1 MRRAALTVVLL
12 LLPLYAMSGD
22 VYRTVDAQGHVEYTD
37 TPTPGSELVHVADG
51 HVASQPAPAKPDGAK
66 RADEQLSQES
76 AQRAMQSDLTQARTE
91 QCKKATEAYQQS
103 IRARRIY
110 KTDDDGSKEYLSD
123 ADADQ
128 IRLNNRLEMESACK
142 DSQ

>member
-12 LLPLYAMSGD
+12 LLPLYATSGD

-37 TPTPGSELVHVADG
+37 TPTPGSELVHVVGG
-51 HVASQPAPAKPDGAK
+51 HVASQAPAKIDGAK

-76 AQRAMQSDLTQARTE
+76 AQRAMQSDLAQARTE